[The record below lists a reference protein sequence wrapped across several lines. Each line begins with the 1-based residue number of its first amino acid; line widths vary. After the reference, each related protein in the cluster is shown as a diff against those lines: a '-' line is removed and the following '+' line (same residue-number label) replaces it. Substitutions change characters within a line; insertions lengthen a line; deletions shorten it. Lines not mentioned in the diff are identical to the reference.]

1 MWAMLESLITR
12 NGGSNYF
19 WLTLLTLLTTFI
31 HWPSDEDIPVLRPTK
46 RLVCILYTS
55 FWRWICN
62 YDIANINLCYKD
74 TGPTFHRH
82 SWAHLSFT
90 LSGKTAKPPCLQ
102 SQYCNFLDFDNDVA
116 RWARFHIYTCRDVTD
131 CGSTSKEEP
140 EISAMPDTL
149 RRRRVTQTINL
160 ELDKEKRRY
169 SLEFQF
175 PDQRVDVGCGWV
187 PCGAM
192 WIKN

>member
-1 MWAMLESLITR
+1 M
-12 NGGSNYF
+12 
-19 WLTLLTLLTTFI
+19 
-31 HWPSDEDIPVLRPTK
+31 
-46 RLVCILYTS
+46 
-55 FWRWICN
+55 
-62 YDIANINLCYKD
+62 
-74 TGPTFHRH
+74 
-82 SWAHLSFT
+82 
-90 LSGKTAKPPCLQ
+90 
-102 SQYCNFLDFDNDVA
+102 
-116 RWARFHIYTCRDVTD
+116 TD
-131 CGSTSKEEP
+131 YGSTSKEEP

-175 PDQRVDVGCGWV
+175 PDQIVDVGCGWV